1 MKLERSKMMFLL
13 AVFVILGS
21 LAAFFGT
28 NLILSDVSNMFYM
41 TITKDVLSSVP
52 MFIVILEFI
61 FAILCVARCIEHPA
75 YQKKIIRHYTR
86 ILFIVSILGMAS
98 TIAAYEI
105 CYGDIK
111 APYPFKYA
119 GVVLVLW
126 HLGCWKLADS
136 WMWKVKKWE
145 NDPESQKINVLYVLY
160 NVILG
165 LFIFYA
171 LNRFGALLL
180 SPTFIQ
186 VSTLDKTFPL
196 YICLL
201 LPMLL
206 LINAFGV
213 RCGMNK
219 KKAQNSL
226 KLSLIALVL
235 GVLGFIYVML
245 VGMKDTRYISAV
257 SPVMPIERLLT
268 KPIDSVLL
276 FSVIIVVG
284 IISVINAILCRKKY
298 K

>member
-1 MKLERSKMMFLL
+1 MKKNSLLILL
-13 AVFVILGS
+13 ALACIVGS
-21 LAAFFGT
+21 LSCFFGT

-61 FAILCVARCIEHPA
+61 FAILCLARYIEHPQ
-75 YQKKIIRHYTR
+75 YKKRLVRHYTR
-86 ILFIVSILGMAS
+86 IVFIVSILGMAS

-126 HLGCWKLADS
+126 HLACWKIADS
-136 WMWKVKKWE
+136 WMWKAKKWE
-145 NDPESQKINVLYVLY
+145 DDVDRQKINVGYVLY
-160 NVILG
+160 NVVLG

-171 LNRFGALLL
+171 LNRFGAFLMI
-180 SPTFIQ
+180 PTFAQ
-186 VSTLDKTFPL
+186 VSTLDRTFPL
-196 YICLL
+196 YICLI
-201 LPMLL
+201 LPMALL
-206 LINAFGV
+206 ANIFGV
-213 RCGMNK
+213 RIGMDTQ
-219 KKAQNSL
+219 KAKTSL
-226 KLSLIALVL
+226 VYNLTILVL
-235 GVLGFIYVML
+235 GALGFVYVMF

-268 KPIDSVLL
+268 KPIDTVLL
-276 FSVIIVVG
+276 FSVIIAVSL
-284 IISVINAILCRKKY
+284 ISVIYAVICRRKY

>member
-1 MKLERSKMMFLL
+1 MNKSKMIFALVV
-13 AVFVILGS
+13 AVILGS

-61 FAILCVARCIEHPA
+61 FAILCIARCIEHPEC
-75 YQKKIIRHYTR
+75 KKRIVTLYTR
-86 ILFIVSILGMAS
+86 IGFITSIIGMAS

-105 CYGDIK
+105 VYGEIK

-126 HLGCWKLADS
+126 HLGVWKISDS
-136 WMWKVKKWE
+136 YMWQAKKWE
-145 NDPESQKINVLYVLY
+145 EYTKRQRISFGYVLY
-160 NVILG
+160 NVVLG

-171 LNRFGALLL
+171 LNRFGAFLMV
-180 SPTFIQ
+180 PTFVQ
-186 VSTLDKTFPL
+186 MSTLDKTLPL

-201 LPMLL
+201 LLMALL
-206 LINAFGV
+206 ANAFQV
-213 RCGMNK
+213 RLGMNA
-219 KKAQNSL
+219 KKA
-226 KLSLIALVL
+226 KRSLIYSLVVLLVGIL
-235 GVLGFIYVML
+235 GVVYVMFI
-245 VGMKDTRYISAV
+245 GMKDTRYISAV

-276 FSVIIVVG
+276 FSV
-284 IISVINAILCRKKY
+284 
-298 K
+298 

>member
-1 MKLERSKMMFLL
+1 MKLDRSRMIFLL
-13 AVFVILGS
+13 VVFVILGS
-21 LAAFFGT
+21 LATFFGT

-52 MFIVILEFI
+52 MFVVILEFI
-61 FAILCVARCIEHPA
+61 FAILCVARCIEHPN
-75 YQKKIIRHYTR
+75 YEKRIMRHYTK
-86 ILFIVSILGMAS
+86 IIFVVSILGMAS

-126 HLGCWKLADS
+126 HLLCWKTADT
-136 WMWKVKKWE
+136 WTWKAKKWE
-145 NDPESQKINVLYVLY
+145 DDPERQKISVLYVLY
-160 NVILG
+160 NVLLG

-171 LNRFGALLL
+171 LNRFGAFLMI
-180 SPTFIQ
+180 PTFVQ

-196 YICLL
+196 YICLIL
-201 LPMLL
+201 LMVLL
-206 LINAFGV
+206 VNAFQV
-213 RCGMNK
+213 RLGMNA
-219 KKAQNSL
+219 KKA
-226 KLSLIALVL
+226 KVSLITSVVVLVV
-235 GVLGFIYVML
+235 GVLGFAYVML
-245 VGMKDTRYISAV
+245 IGMKDTRYISAV

-276 FSVIIVVG
+276 FSVIIVVS
-284 IISVINAILCRKKY
+284 IISVINAIICRKKY